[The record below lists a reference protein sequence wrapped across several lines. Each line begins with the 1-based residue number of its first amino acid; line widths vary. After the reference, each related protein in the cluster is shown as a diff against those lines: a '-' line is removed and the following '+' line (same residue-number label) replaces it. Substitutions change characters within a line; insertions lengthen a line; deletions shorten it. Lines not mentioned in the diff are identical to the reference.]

1 MNAYDLKSV
10 TVKTFDHGKLAG
22 QRKAIQ
28 LPAGAVPCG
37 VVSGYDL
44 KLYYLVPAAEKRV

>member
-1 MNAYDLKSV
+1 MNAYDLQSV
-10 TVKTFDHGKLAG
+10 PVKKFEHGKRAG
-22 QRKAIQ
+22 ERKPIQ

-44 KLYYLVPAAEKRV
+44 TLYYLVPAAPPK